1 MTPRDMALAL
11 LVQALWGC
19 NFVAAKIGLAAFPPL
34 FLMAIRFA
42 LVAVLLVPWVRVPWG
57 RMRGIFLFSVLLG
70 GIHFPLVFV
79 GMTGVD
85 AATASIAVQ
94 LQVPFSSLLAA
105 LIYGEKL
112 GRRGMAGM
120 VLAFLG
126 VVVIAEE
133 PRMAGELGHL
143 GLLVLGSLVF
153 AAVNIQ
159 IKRIGSID
167 GFILSGWMGLMAVP
181 QLAVLSL
188 VLESGQSAALASAPW
203 SGWAA
208 LAYMSVGTTIGAY
221 GLWYPLVHRYD
232 VNQTMPF
239 LLTVPVF
246 GVLSGALMLGEPV
259 TPALLVGGVLTVAGV
274 AVIVVRRP
282 GLSTGS
288 PRP

>member
-1 MTPRDMALAL
+1 MSPRDAALAL
-11 LVQALWGC
+11 LVQAIWGC

-34 FLMAIRFA
+34 FLMVLRFS
-42 LVAVLLVPWVRVPWG
+42 LVALLVAPWVRVPRG
-57 RMRGIFLFSVLLG
+57 QMREIFILSVLLG
-70 GIHFPLVFV
+70 TIHFPLVFA

-105 LIYGEKL
+105 LVYGERL
-112 GRRGMAGM
+112 GRRGAAGM
-120 VLAFLG
+120 ALAFLG
-126 VVVIAEE
+126 VALIAGE
-133 PRMAGELGHL
+133 PRMADSLGSL

-167 GFILSGWMGLMAVP
+167 GFTLSAWMSLMAVP
-181 QLAVLSL
+181 QLALLSL
-188 VLESGQSAALASAPW
+188 LFERGQLATLAAAPASA
-203 SGWAA
+203 WAS
-208 LAYMSVGTTIGAY
+208 LAYMALAATIGAY
-221 GLWYPLVHRYD
+221 GLWYPLMRRYE

-259 TPALLVGGVLTVAGV
+259 TPVLLVGGVLTVAGV
-274 AVIVVRRP
+274 AVIVIRRP
-282 GLSTGS
+282 DPS
-288 PRP
+288 RP